1 MIEAPIP
8 TSRRRSW
15 YQKLNF
21 NGRVPIGHLLTW
33 KTSLQKNNTK
43 RLRIVPLGQGSP
55 IPAGITPSWSTFHL
69 YVGAHLCASELC
81 SPWFFQFF
89 EVEVTLSPSLL
100 SGLVPIQYICLTW
113 SAPVLHG
120 SSSKRRFCQIAM
132 LQAKANHT
140 CFILGSTFFG
150 SACRPSSRYLQP

>member
-1 MIEAPIP
+1 MDIQADLIEAPIP

-100 SGLVPIQYICLTW
+100 SGLVPIQYICP
-113 SAPVLHG
+113 SRGRHR
-120 SSSKRRFCQIAM
+120 SSTVHQASDVSVILRCSKRRLTTHASF
-132 LQAKANHT
+132 
-140 CFILGSTFFG
+140 
-150 SACRPSSRYLQP
+150 